1 MQPDAD
7 IHPLCNLFETF
18 FLVRIIMKR
27 NEPVGD
33 PNYFYASVATMQR
46 ERTKG
51 GLQAQREIDGSK
63 FHENPYH
70 VMPSNR
76 NANR

>member
-1 MQPDAD
+1 M
-7 IHPLCNLFETF
+7 
-18 FLVRIIMKR
+18 
-27 NEPVGD
+27 GD
-33 PNYFYASVATMQR
+33 PNYFYASVATLQR
-46 ERTKG
+46 DRAKA
-51 GLQAQREIDGSK
+51 GLQTRGEIDGSK